1 MKVIVMGA
9 GVVGVT
15 TAYHLAQAGCEVI
28 VIDRQAAAASE
39 TSYGNAGLITPGDS
53 FAWASPAA
61 LKTFVSSLFN
71 PDLGLKVKLRWDPRF
86 FAWSLRFLT
95 ECTQQKSQANTRKK
109 LRLAVYAREQMQQI
123 AEHTQID
130 FNRTQQGVLYFY
142 RSEQTLAHGVEHMQ
156 FMADQGLPIEVLDRQ
171 QMVALDAGFKGAA
184 DKIAGGILCKIDQTG
199 DSCRFSRELV
209 AWSAAHQGVQFH
221 WQTTIQGF
229 ETQNDKVTAVITDQ
243 GRLSADAFI
252 MTAGCD
258 SPLLLEKIGVKLPL
272 YPVKGYSITAPIL
285 DPEQAPTIGGVDDDR
300 LIAYSR
306 LGDRLRVACTAEFA
320 GYDRSHKPADFRALL
335 TTIRELFPE
344 GADYDKAEY
353 WAGLRPMMP
362 SSVPVLGRTRRF
374 SNLLLNTGH
383 GHVGWTMSCG
393 SGKVVTD
400 LLLQR
405 QPDIDTNGLIF
416 QG

>member
-1 MKVIVMGA
+1 MKVIVLGA
-9 GVVGVT
+9 GVVGVA
-15 TAYHLAQAGCEVI
+15 TAYHLAQAGCEVV

-39 TSYGNAGLITPGDS
+39 TSYGNAGLVTPGDS

-61 LKTFVSSLFN
+61 LKTFMSSLFN
-71 PDLGLKVKLRWDPRF
+71 PDLGIKVKLRWDPRL
-86 FAWSLRFLT
+86 FAWTLRFLT
-95 ECTQQKSQANTRKK
+95 ECTQQKSQSNTLKK

-156 FMADQGLPIEVLDRQ
+156 FMADQGLPIKVLDRQ
-171 QMVALDAGFKGAA
+171 QIVALDRGFTGSA
-184 DKIAGGILCKIDQTG
+184 DKIAGGILCTIDQTG
-199 DSCRFSRELV
+199 DSCRFSRELA
-209 AWSAAHQGVQFH
+209 AWSEANQGVQFN
-221 WQTTIQGF
+221 WQTTIQSF
-229 ETQNDKVTAVITDQ
+229 ETQNDKVIAVITDQ
-243 GRLSADAFI
+243 GRFSADAFI

-258 SPLLLEKIGVKLPL
+258 SPLLLETIGVKLPL

-320 GYDRSHKPADFRALL
+320 GYDRSHKPSDFRALL
-335 TTIRELFPE
+335 ATIKELFPQ

-362 SSVPVLGRTRRF
+362 SSVPVLGRTQRF

-405 QPDIDTNGLIF
+405 KPEIDTNGLIF

>member
-1 MKVIVMGA
+1 MQVIVLGA

-15 TAYHLAQAGCEVI
+15 TAYHLAQAGCEVT
-28 VIDRQAAAASE
+28 VIDRQVAAASE

-61 LKTFVSSLFN
+61 LKTFVQSVFN
-71 PDLGLKVKLRWDPRF
+71 PDLGLKIRPRWDPQLF
-86 FAWSLRFLT
+86 DWTLRFLT
-95 ECTQQKSQANTRKK
+95 QCTKQKSQDNTRKK

-123 AEHTQID
+123 VEQTGVAFD
-130 FNRTQQGVLYFY
+130 RTQQGVLYFY
-142 RSEQTLAHGVEHMQ
+142 RSAETLQHGIEHMQ
-156 FMADQGLPIEVLDRQ
+156 FMADQGLPIEVLDREQ
-171 QMVALDAGFKGAA
+171 IVKLDPGLKGAA

-199 DSCRFSRELV
+199 DSCRFSREL
-209 AWSAAHQGVQFH
+209 ASWCEDHKGVKFH

-229 ETQNDKVTAVITDQ
+229 ETQAGNITAVVTDK
-243 GRLSADAFI
+243 GRFTADAFM

-258 SPLLLEKIGVKLPL
+258 SPLLLKTLGIKLPL

-285 DPEQAPTIGGVDDDR
+285 DATQAPIVGGVDDDR

-306 LGDRLRVACTAEFA
+306 LGDRLRVACTAEFT
-320 GYDRSHKPADFRALL
+320 GYDRSHKPEDFKALL
-335 TTIRELFPE
+335 TTIKELFPH
-344 GADYDKAEY
+344 GADYARAEQ

-362 SSVPVLGRTRRF
+362 SSVPVIGPTKRF

-400 LLLQR
+400 LLLQ
-405 QPDIDTNGLIF
+405 QKPEIDTNGLIF